1 MINNIFNSSIT
12 YAPSTKDIKKDA
24 NKDVKQSSKNEE
36 AKKSENTSDKYE
48 SSLSKYEQRKQISYM
63 VSQAE
68 HQTRNF
74 ERLVSSIFSRQSN
87 KVGLSKMAYDGNLK
101 NFYKNLTVDAKTI
114 AKAKEDISED
124 GYYGVNQTSD
134 RILSFAKS
142 IACDD
147 PKKMEE
153 MRNAVEKG
161 FKQAEKMWGDKLPD
175 ISQKTYDKVM
185 EIFDKWQG
193 KDTLEK

>member
-24 NKDVKQSSKNEE
+24 NKDVKQPSKNEE
-36 AKKSENTSDKYE
+36 AKKTENTSDKYE

-74 ERLVSSIFSRQSN
+74 ERLVSSIFSKQSN

-134 RILSFAKS
+134 RILSFAKA
-142 IACDD
+142 IAGDD
-147 PKKMEE
+147 PKKIEE

-185 EIFDKWQG
+185 ETFDKWQG